1 MRESSTRQPST
12 GYLQLLRQNRSF
24 RRLWYGQ
31 FVSQLGDWFDSIA
44 LFALLLRLTHS
55 GTAIGLL
62 LVAQFLP
69 SAVVGLWAGV
79 VVDRLSRKTV
89 MIAADLGRAGLVLL
103 FLLIRSPE
111 TIWLAYAVSA
121 MKFML
126 GAFFE
131 PARSAAIPSVV
142 TGESLIAANA
152 ISGITWSAM
161 LALGAALGGIV
172 VGTLGTS
179 AAFLIDAAS
188 FVLSAYFIF
197 RVPLPR
203 RAARRLGSKTMDEL
217 REAAH
222 FLRGDRQIALVT
234 LAKGLWSAGG
244 GVLVLLSLY
253 GRELFPWGVD
263 GALSIGLLYAARGLG
278 AGAGP
283 VLAQRA
289 GGTSARFLRRAIAP
303 SFILTALGYAF
314 YGAAPALWLAAI
326 AVVIAHMGGATEWVY
341 SSALIQMQV
350 PDRLLGRVFAI
361 EYVAFT
367 LMTSLSSFV
376 VGKAHDLGIG
386 ARTLALALAAVFVLA
401 STPLWALWR
410 NDISEASEYAE
421 AADAAH

>member
-1 MRESSTRQPST
+1 
-12 GYLQLLRQNRSF
+12 
-24 RRLWYGQ
+24 
-31 FVSQLGDWFDSIA
+31 
-44 LFALLLRLTHS
+44 
-55 GTAIGLL
+55 
-62 LVAQFLP
+62 
-69 SAVVGLWAGV
+69 
-79 VVDRLSRKTV
+79 
-89 MIAADLGRAGLVLL
+89 
-103 FLLIRSPE
+103 
-111 TIWLAYAVSA
+111 
-121 MKFML
+121 
-126 GAFFE
+126 
-131 PARSAAIPSVV
+131 
-142 TGESLIAANA
+142 
-152 ISGITWSAM
+152 
-161 LALGAALGGIV
+161 V

-289 GGTSARFLRRAIAP
+289 GGTSARFLQRAIAP